1 MSIATTVAGLPLKSC
16 IYNASG
22 PRTGSH
28 QALANIGKSDSGA
41 VLAKSATVLAQ
52 EGNPTPRY
60 KEIDVGGGEMMSIN
74 SEGLP
79 NKGIDYYLQDGAI
92 AAGKDNDKPYFI
104 SLSAKNLVSAIYSL
118 IFNNNLVYNSGTN
131 CSFFLVSCNIVIF
144 LYHHFLALLS
154 SSIVIFLYRHL
165 ISPSS
170 NSSYLDNHLNQHGF
184 HSTHGSPST
193 ERQS

>member
-118 IFNNNLVYNSGTN
+118 IFNNNLVFLTRTPGTN
-131 CSFFLVSCNIVIF
+131 CSFFLVSCYIVIL
-144 LYHHFLALLS
+144 LYRHFLALLS
-154 SSIVIFLYRHL
+154 SSIVIFFYRHL
-165 ISPSS
+165 LLS
-170 NSSYLDNHLNQHGF
+170 
-184 HSTHGSPST
+184 
-193 ERQS
+193 